1 MTRLTTDQHQGDLIT
16 IDPLIARGFEKIQED
31 MAFLKDC
38 FREVLQD
45 IGLPDLCALLDTPAD
60 LQALELNQDA
70 IQLLSVQFQLLNLVE
85 ENVANQMNRQRQST
99 QGDAAVRGSWAQV
112 RQRTAP
118 TIEDPRELLKG
129 VLETPVDI
137 VFTAHPTEAKKPSIL
152 DQHRELYLH
161 LFALENRL
169 FTRRERAR
177 ISEDIKDVLERLW
190 RTGEI
195 PLEKPSIES
204 ERENILYYLKSRLP
218 DALRAHDRRFLQTF
232 QELGVS
238 KAELLDRWGLP
249 KVRFGMW
256 VGGDRDGHPFVTPEV
271 TEQTLGILRHQAWA
285 LVKDRL
291 LQLASRLPLSKQSQV
306 PSQALQKR
314 LEFFRQRASQQEG
327 SWRMYAEEPWREYV
341 WHMAQQFNAP
351 DAESIYPRREHLESD
366 LDILEESLRE
376 LRADRLVHHELLP
389 LRRHLEVFG
398 FHMARL
404 DIRQNSAYHEKALIQ
419 LFRAG
424 GCPEAEQFGDMDEL
438 ERQAFLNQE
447 LTRLRPLASPRAELP
462 EEAAMTVRSLSVI
475 ADHLDRHGP
484 EGLGFLIVSMTRQV
498 SDLLILYVLCR
509 EAGILREIEGELVC
523 PLPVTP
529 LFETLDDLKRSSFIM
544 QAFMD
549 HPLTRS
555 SLGWWSNHFLKAAS
569 TVAPADR
576 AIHKFQPIMLGY
588 SDSNKDAGIFAGQ
601 WQVRK
606 AQTELLDLGDQL
618 GVVIQFF
625 HGRGGTVSRGAGPAD
640 RFLEALPPRSLKG
653 GIRLTEQ
660 GETIAQ
666 KYSNILTGSGNLE
679 LWFAGAVTGRAMESR
694 ASIEPG
700 FKAQLDEVA
709 SKSQC
714 AYQALVQREGFE
726 VFYQQATPVD
736 LLQKSR
742 MGSRPASRRGMQT
755 VQDMRA
761 IPWVFSWNQARFYV
775 PGWFGVGTGLQSVA
789 DTDPT
794 FLDLLTEK
802 IPQTPFLE
810 YVLVNV
816 ESSLESADVEIM
828 RDYASLVVDGA
839 IADRF
844 LEIILEEYQR
854 TRQLIQRVM
863 SGPLQHRRPRFYS
876 TLHARDLNLKMLHK
890 HQIKLLQAWREKP
903 TEALLTE
910 SLLVV
915 NAIASGQ
922 RTTG

>member
-1 MTRLTTDQHQGDLIT
+1 MSRLTTDQHQGDLTT

-137 VFTAHPTEAKKPSIL
+137 VFTAHLPRPRNPAFSI
-152 DQHRELYLH
+152 
-161 LFALENRL
+161 
-169 FTRRERAR
+169 
-177 ISEDIKDVLERLW
+177 
-190 RTGEI
+190 
-195 PLEKPSIES
+195 SIES
-204 ERENILYYLKSRLP
+204 FTCIYLLWKTACSQGVSEPASVRISRMFWNASGALVKSPWTSQALSRKGKTFFIISNPVFP
-218 DALRAHDRRFLQTF
+218 DALRARRSTFLANLSGIGCVQSGIAGSMGF
-232 QELGVS
+232 AQGALW
-238 KAELLDRWGLP
+238 D
-249 KVRFGMW
+249 

-419 LFRAG
+419 LLRAG

-498 SDLLILYVLCR
+498 SDLLDPLC
-509 EAGILREIEGELVC
+509 
-523 PLPVTP
+523 
-529 LFETLDDLKRSSFIM
+529 
-544 QAFMD
+544 
-549 HPLTRS
+549 
-555 SLGWWSNHFLKAAS
+555 
-569 TVAPADR
+569 
-576 AIHKFQPIMLGY
+576 
-588 SDSNKDAGIFAGQ
+588 
-601 WQVRK
+601 
-606 AQTELLDLGDQL
+606 
-618 GVVIQFF
+618 
-625 HGRGGTVSRGAGPAD
+625 
-640 RFLEALPPRSLKG
+640 ALS
-653 GIRLTEQ
+653 
-660 GETIAQ
+660 
-666 KYSNILTGSGNLE
+666 
-679 LWFAGAVTGRAMESR
+679 
-694 ASIEPG
+694 
-700 FKAQLDEVA
+700 
-709 SKSQC
+709 
-714 AYQALVQREGFE
+714 
-726 VFYQQATPVD
+726 
-736 LLQKSR
+736 
-742 MGSRPASRRGMQT
+742 
-755 VQDMRA
+755 
-761 IPWVFSWNQARFYV
+761 
-775 PGWFGVGTGLQSVA
+775 
-789 DTDPT
+789 
-794 FLDLLTEK
+794 
-802 IPQTPFLE
+802 
-810 YVLVNV
+810 
-816 ESSLESADVEIM
+816 
-828 RDYASLVVDGA
+828 
-839 IADRF
+839 
-844 LEIILEEYQR
+844 
-854 TRQLIQRVM
+854 
-863 SGPLQHRRPRFYS
+863 
-876 TLHARDLNLKMLHK
+876 
-890 HQIKLLQAWREKP
+890 
-903 TEALLTE
+903 
-910 SLLVV
+910 
-915 NAIASGQ
+915 
-922 RTTG
+922 